1 MLVLAYCY
9 SHQLMAQCVSN
20 ASFSWDNGAGSGNTW
35 LESDISRTYTNI
47 DGSGINLTLTL
58 SDPDG
63 QNCDAGNPSTFG
75 DYTETTGG
83 FGVGVL
89 TYQMTSSNSNQEV
102 TFTFDFSEPVLLD
115 DFTMFDIDYNGS
127 TTDAVSSFQD
137 EVEFSAS
144 NSSTN
149 VPISLSQHPSATS
162 STVNIFGQIARSIF
176 VSGGSGNVSHTD
188 VNGAVVVTTTGPID
202 QLVISYSN
210 GPDDD
215 GQSDDHAVTIP
226 GFIFCET
233 PADTDSDG
241 VYDISDLDD
250 DNDGILD
257 EIESCGALGGGSVP
271 ILIEIQ
277 LDNFPG
283 ETSWALTNSGGS
295 TVASGSGY
303 VDVNA
308 FISET
313 ENVPAGDY
321 TFTINDSYG
330 DGLTSTGG
338 YYQISVDGSIVVGPV
353 NTAFSSNSH
362 NLTAGTAPFS
372 CIGGDPTADDDNDG
386 LLNYEDSD
394 FCTLNAQG
402 VCTSLDTDGDG
413 IIDQLDLDS
422 DGDGCYDAE
431 EAGHGESMEGDNTIV
446 ATSAEVG
453 SNGFDNNVET
463 DDTQAAD
470 HNYPLMETNMGTFDF
485 QDAALCAAP
494 PLDSDG
500 DGIADKDDLDDDN
513 DGLPDILENRCDQPS
528 VANSVSGSGAY
539 QDQIYFFQW
548 TDTDFNDGLQD
559 GDSQTFNLPD
569 GLSITVTFSNVV
581 NGSTY
586 VPTDMQTWGGAFLH
600 QLYNAAGADEA
611 LYGAD
616 GVDASFSVNFVATKN
631 GLPFPLDLLALDA
644 ESTYPGNESL
654 SFTTNGSNWQ
664 AVETYGGGGVWTGV
678 NTQTVVATDTE
689 LSGGNTIYYSQGAS
703 KVDIVIDAGGREAV
717 AFGIF
722 LTCDSDNDGVPNHLD
737 LDADNDGI
745 PDLVEAGGIDTDG
758 NGRVDYPTPGDPTS
772 MVDADNDGLA
782 DALDNQNSGD
792 ASEVTSGTPLDNLDS
807 DNDGLKDMVDLD
819 ADNDGIP
826 DLVEA
831 GGIDS
836 NGDGRVDTATDGD
849 SDGLADVYDEA
860 ASDGPGTGGSNGTA
874 LVETDGSG
882 NMQDGSGS
890 SIDTDGD
897 GLADFLDLDSDN
909 DGIADLVEAGGVDA
923 TGIGKVDTGVSP
935 WDGDGDGLADI
946 YDENALDGPGVGG
959 INGTALVETSADA
972 NANGIVDGAESM
984 LAGSASNNINVD
996 SDTAPNHLDIDS
1008 DNDGIV
1014 DIIETGGTD
1023 TDNDGM
1029 VDNLPVNDADG
1040 WLDAMTGV
1048 ILTMADGADG
1058 DPYPD
1063 YATGA
1068 GKPDFD
1074 GDGIA
1079 NYLDI
1084 DADNDGIVDNTE
1096 GQATGAYQAPTTD
1109 SDGDG
1114 LSDAYEVPGTI
1125 GSFGGVGISPENT
1138 DSSGE
1143 ADYLDIDSD
1152 DDGELDTIEGHDTDN
1167 DGVADSGSAAN
1178 TGLATGVDADFDG
1191 LDDGYDNNNASLDPT
1206 NTNTNP
1212 SSYPDTD
1219 AGLAD
1224 QDWRATNQ
1232 NIAGLVWE
1240 DGDEDGEFDDTESP
1254 LSGVTVTLFNSA
1266 DAVVTSTTTNADG
1279 MYLIPD
1285 LPVAMGYYVV
1295 FTKPVTHGYF
1305 SPQNMAGGDDTVDS
1319 DVDNTG
1325 RTAGINVP
1333 SGTAFIYIY
1342 AGVFGAP
1349 LPVTLSQFQGKAQD
1363 CEAYLSWA
1371 TASEENFSF
1380 FGIERSRDGR
1390 SFEQVG
1396 HVQAK
1401 GEGANSYQYS
1411 ESLSGKRFFYRL
1423 RNVDMD
1429 GQSKYSPLIVVES
1442 DCQTQDA
1449 LLKAFPN
1456 PVGANGDLQL
1466 SFYQTQGMKSIIVV
1480 DAWGKQ
1486 IIQRP
1491 LDLEYEQE
1499 VLISIDVSELA
1510 AGMYTVLIEGD
1521 GLSGQAR
1528 FIRSE

>member
-1 MLVLAYCY
+1 MLVIACGNNY
-9 SHQLMAQCVSN
+9 HLMAQCVSN
-20 ASFSWDNGAGSGNTW
+20 TSFNWDNGAGSGNTW
-35 LESDISRTYTNI
+35 LESDVSRTYTNI

-63 QNCDAGNPSTFG
+63 QNCDLGNPSSFG

-83 FGVGVL
+83 FGAGVL
-89 TYQMTSSNSNQEV
+89 TYQMTSTNSNQEV

-127 TTDAVSSFQD
+127 TTSAVSSFQD

-149 VPISLSQHPSATS
+149 VPISLSQHPDATS
-162 STVNIFGQIARSIF
+162 STVNVFGQIARSIF
-176 VSGGSGNVSHTD
+176 VSGGSGNVTHTD
-188 VNGAVVVTTTGPID
+188 VNGAVVVSTTGPID
-202 QLVISYSN
+202 RLIISYSN

-215 GQSDDHAVTIP
+215 GQSNDHAVTIP
-226 GFIFCET
+226 GFVFCET
-233 PADTDSDG
+233 PADKDEDG
-241 VYDISDLDD
+241 AYDITDVDD
-250 DNDGILD
+250 DNDGIPD
-257 EIESCGALGGGSVP
+257 ELEACGMIGGGSGL
-271 ILIEIQ
+271 IEIEIQ

-283 ETSWALTNSGGS
+283 ETSWSLVNSQGTSFG
-295 TVASGSGY
+295 SGSGY
-303 VDVNA
+303 TTTNQLITA
-308 FISET
+308 SGT
-313 ENVPAGDY
+313 VPADTY

-338 YYQISVDGSIVVGPV
+338 YYQVSVDGSIVVGPV
-353 NTAFSSNSH
+353 NTAFSSNNH
-362 NLTAGTAPFS
+362 NFSVGTPKYA

-386 LLNYEDSD
+386 LINFQDAD

-402 VCTSLDTDGDG
+402 VCALLDADGDG
-413 IIDQLDLDS
+413 IINQFDLDS
-422 DGDGCYDAE
+422 
-431 EAGHGESMEGDNTIV
+431 
-446 ATSAEVG
+446 
-453 SNGFDNNVET
+453 
-463 DDTQAAD
+463 
-470 HNYPLMETNMGTFDF
+470 
-485 QDAALCAAP
+485 
-494 PLDSDG
+494 
-500 DGIADKDDLDDDN
+500 
-513 DGLPDILENRCDQPS
+513 
-528 VANSVSGSGAY
+528 
-539 QDQIYFFQW
+539 
-548 TDTDFNDGLQD
+548 
-559 GDSQTFNLPD
+559 
-569 GLSITVTFSNVV
+569 
-581 NGSTY
+581 
-586 VPTDMQTWGGAFLH
+586 
-600 QLYNAAGADEA
+600 
-611 LYGAD
+611 
-616 GVDASFSVNFVATKN
+616 
-631 GLPFPLDLLALDA
+631 
-644 ESTYPGNESL
+644 
-654 SFTTNGSNWQ
+654 
-664 AVETYGGGGVWTGV
+664 
-678 NTQTVVATDTE
+678 
-689 LSGGNTIYYSQGAS
+689 
-703 KVDIVIDAGGREAV
+703 
-717 AFGIF
+717 
-722 LTCDSDNDGVPNHLD
+722 
-737 LDADNDGI
+737 DNDGI
-745 PDLVEAGGIDTDG
+745 PDI
-758 NGRVDYPTPGDPTS
+758 
-772 MVDADNDGLA
+772 
-782 DALDNQNSGD
+782 
-792 ASEVTSGTPLDNLDS
+792 
-807 DNDGLKDMVDLD
+807 
-819 ADNDGIP
+819 
-826 DLVEA
+826 VEA

-836 NGDGRVDTATDGD
+836 NGDGRIDFPTPGDASSMIDADEDGLSDTNDNYDSGSGSEVTSGTGLPNVDTD
-849 SDGLADVYDEA
+849 SDGI
-860 ASDGPGTGGSNGTA
+860 N
-874 LVETDGSG
+874 
-882 NMQDGSGS
+882 
-890 SIDTDGD
+890 
-897 GLADFLDLDSDN
+897 DFLDLDADN

-923 TGIGKVDTGVSP
+923 TGIGMVDTGVSP

-946 YDENALDGPGVGG
+946 YDENATDGPGVGG
-959 INGTALVETSADA
+959 VNGTALIETSVDA

-996 SDTAPNHLDIDS
+996 SDVAPNHLDIDS

-1014 DIIETGGTD
+1014 DIVEIGGTD
-1023 TDNDGM
+1023 ANNDGM

-1040 WLDAMTGV
+1040 WLDAMEGI
-1048 ILTMADGADG
+1048 ILTTADGADG
-1058 DPYPD
+1058 NPYPD

-1084 DADNDGIVDNTE
+1084 DADDDGIVDNTE

-1125 GSFGGVGISPENT
+1125 GSFGGIGISPENT
-1138 DSSGE
+1138 DSGGE

-1152 DDGELDTIEGHDTDN
+1152 DDGELDTVEGHDTNN
-1167 DGVADSGSAAN
+1167 DGTADSGSAAN

-1191 LDDGYDNNNASLDPT
+1191 LDDGFDNNTASLDPT

-1240 DGDEDGEFDDTESP
+1240 DGNEDGELDDTESP

-1266 DAVVTSTTTNADG
+1266 DAEVTSTTTNADG
-1279 MYLIPD
+1279 TYLIPD
-1285 LPVAMGYYVV
+1285 LPVASGYYVV

-1380 FGIERSRDGR
+1380 FGIERSRDGHN
-1390 SFEQVG
+1390 FEQVG
-1396 HVQAK
+1396 HVKAK
-1401 GEGANSYQYS
+1401 GAGANSYQYS
-1411 ESLSGKRFFYRL
+1411 ESLTGKRFFYRL

-1466 SFYQTQGMKSIIVV
+1466 SFYQTHGMKSIIVV

-1491 LDLEYEQE
+1491 LDLEYERE

-1521 GLSGQAR
+1521 GLSGQTR